1 LAPAPGVN
9 RAGGAALTIPSFSIA
24 VAGGG
29 NTAPTTWGIT
39 SSGADGIPGG
49 YGGQTASGHPA
60 PGTSGNGGGGLIAL
74 MVPTPSYTGI
84 APGATVTTPAAAPGK
99 TVLTYTSSGSYTV

>member
-1 LAPAPGVN
+1 
-9 RAGGAALTIPSFSIA
+9 
-24 VAGGG
+24 
-29 NTAPTTWGIT
+29 
-39 SSGADGIPGG
+39 
-49 YGGQTASGHPA
+49 
-60 PGTSGNGGGGLIAL
+60 